1 MDSSVTAP
9 LYRDVTDFAHDMPS
23 WVQHLAAG
31 WTEFGLLV
39 FGVLFLTGWWRA
51 RRGDETALALAV
63 LAPLATGFGYVV
75 SEVLKSMVNEERPCR
90 AVAGAAASL
99 VPCPPVGDWSFPS
112 NHSAIAGAAAVAVAL
127 TRPVLA
133 WLTVPMALLMA
144 FSRVFVGVHYP
155 HDVAVG
161 LVLGAVVSAVAVLA
175 LRRPARALALTV
187 RGSAAPVAALVSG
200 PGTGTGPA
208 AGPRT
213 GGRGRRRRTGRR

>member
-1 MDSSVTAP
+1 MDSSATAP

-23 WVQHLAAG
+23 WVQHLAEA

-39 FGVLFLTGWWRA
+39 FGVLFITGWWRA
-51 RRGDETALALAV
+51 RRADERALALAV
-63 LAPLATGFGYVV
+63 LAPVATAFGYVA
-75 SEVLKSMVNEERPCR
+75 SEALKSVVTEERPCR

-112 NHSAIAGAAAVAVAL
+112 NHSAIAGAAAVAVAMC
-127 TRPVLA
+127 RPLLA

-161 LVLGAVVSAVAVLA
+161 LVMGALVSAAVILL
-175 LRRPARALALTV
+175 LRRPTQSLALTV
-187 RGSAAPVAALVSG
+187 RGSGAPMAALVSG
-200 PGTGTGPA
+200 PGTGA
-208 AGPRT
+208 VPRS
-213 GGRGRRRRTGRR
+213 GRGRRRAGRR